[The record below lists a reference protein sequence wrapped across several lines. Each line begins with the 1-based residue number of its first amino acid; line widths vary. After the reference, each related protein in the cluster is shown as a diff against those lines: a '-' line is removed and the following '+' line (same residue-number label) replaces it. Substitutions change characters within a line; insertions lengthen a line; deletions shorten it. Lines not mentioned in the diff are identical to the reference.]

1 MIIKRSRSPL
11 KSFPQACLSSKSLI
25 SFSFKNCG
33 RGLLQQEFV
42 RSDLYKGDVAG
53 YIADAAKKL
62 GGKVTFV
69 DAIHYV
75 KGEGI
80 EKKADDFAAEVAA
93 QIAGAQK

>member
-1 MIIKRSRSPL
+1 MPPVRWLPSTRSP
-11 KSFPQACLSSKSLI
+11 ACCS
-25 SFSFKNCG
+25 
-33 RGLLQQEFV
+33 RQEFV

-93 QIAGAQK
+93 QIAGASK

>member
-1 MIIKRSRSPL
+1 M
-11 KSFPQACLSSKSLI
+11 
-25 SFSFKNCG
+25 
-33 RGLLQQEFV
+33 E
-42 RSDLYKGDVAG
+42 G

-93 QIAGAQK
+93 QIAGAAK